1 MPLVA
6 LLLTTLVTILAL
18 IAPSFIVRENHK
30 YSYTDI
36 SVISNKLSV
45 EPRVVMVLGGGITRD
60 TQPRPTLQARLEAAH
75 DLWEQGA
82 VSHFL
87 LSGDNKNKDHNE
99 PRAMYNYLS
108 EKGVPDTDMTLDPAG
123 LSTYESCERA
133 AKVYSVQELVIATQA
148 GHLDRAIYLCRSFGI
163 ESYGFAAYDEYPI
176 SYQLVRETLS
186 NTKAVFNVWA
196 IGESTKIDDAQPI
209 Q

>member
-1 MPLVA
+1 MTLIA
-6 LLLTTLVTILAL
+6 LTAL
-18 IAPSFIVRENHK
+18 IAPSFIIRENHQ
-30 YSYTDI
+30 YSYTDVDQV
-36 SVISNKLSV
+36 SRTLSV

-60 TQPRPTLQARLEAAH
+60 TQPRPTLQARLDAAH
-75 DLWEQGA
+75 ELWEQGA

-87 LSGDNKNKDHNE
+87 LTGDNKNKDHNE

-108 EKGVPDTDMTLDPAG
+108 AKGVPDPDMTLDPAG

-133 AKVYSVQELVIATQA
+133 AKVYSLKEVVITTQT

-163 ESYGFAAYDEYPI
+163 ESYGFAAHDEHPI

-196 IGESTKIDDAQPI
+196 IGESTKLDDNHPI